1 MATRKSAPK
10 TEVAESSPYMMTGDI
25 VTGVERLEALAKNTI
40 KAKAQRKIYPLRLK
54 VSFRAERDCR
64 RFASLIQRNIKSSE
78 KEIAFSRPR
87 NSTVRSFTFTVNT
100 KKKERRI
107 GLSEF
112 HAEHWKCMPDFEQE
126 KSVWTYHSLTM
137 IFKSARDYAEFAV
150 LVRQHLTEEKKSIYF
165 PEWTPEKVRFKKWVS
180 TLPRQ
185 QITPQYPIYIISKG
199 RAHSRL
205 TSKTLEAMQV
215 PYFIVVEPAEYESY
229 AAVIDPKKI
238 LILPYNSDPTNPTG
252 PGRARNWCRDHSWSK
267 GLLRH
272 WVLDDN
278 IDGFFRLH
286 NNKRYR
292 VADGAIFRAAEDFV
306 DRYEN
311 VWVAGFQYRFF
322 CAPKSKH
329 PPFVANTRI
338 YSCLLIDNRLI
349 LELDGQ
355 EFLWRERY
363 NEDTILSLDVLE
375 NGYCTIQFNTFL
387 QGKMGTQ
394 TLKGGNTELFYA
406 PEGDAALKASKTK
419 NYNPGGTVRK
429 TLNLIDLY
437 PDVAKAVIKFGRVHH
452 EVNYSKYKSNQL
464 LRRDDCGRLDGI
476 NNYGMELVK
485 MTAAEAK
492 SEAAGHKKSFDA

>member
-1 MATRKSAPK
+1 
-10 TEVAESSPYMMTGDI
+10 
-25 VTGVERLEALAKNTI
+25 
-40 KAKAQRKIYPLRLK
+40 
-54 VSFRAERDCR
+54 
-64 RFASLIQRNIKSSE
+64 
-78 KEIAFSRPR
+78 
-87 NSTVRSFTFTVNT
+87 
-100 KKKERRI
+100 
-107 GLSEF
+107 
-112 HAEHWKCMPDFEQE
+112 
-126 KSVWTYHSLTM
+126 
-137 IFKSARDYAEFAV
+137 
-150 LVRQHLTEEKKSIYF
+150 
-165 PEWTPEKVRFKKWVS
+165 
-180 TLPRQ
+180 
-185 QITPQYPIYIISKG
+185 
-199 RAHSRL
+199 
-205 TSKTLEAMQV
+205 
-215 PYFIVVEPAEYESY
+215 
-229 AAVIDPKKI
+229 
-238 LILPYNSDPTNPTG
+238 
-252 PGRARNWCRDHSWSK
+252 
-267 GLLRH
+267 
-272 WVLDDN
+272 
-278 IDGFFRLH
+278 
-286 NNKRYR
+286 
-292 VADGAIFRAAEDFV
+292 
-306 DRYEN
+306 
-311 VWVAGFQYRFF
+311 
-322 CAPKSKH
+322 
-329 PPFVANTRI
+329 
-338 YSCLLIDNRLI
+338 LLIDNRLI